1 MNIRRFAIV
10 ALLLTVLSA
19 AAVAVPSRPNPP
31 KLVNDLAA
39 IFSEK
44 QVNEL
49 EQKLETFS
57 DTTSNQIAVITV
69 ADLEGYAP
77 AEYATKIGI
86 EWGIGSKDFNN
97 GIVILVK
104 PKTPDARGE
113 VSIQIGYG
121 LEGAIPDAYCRRIIE
136 NDVIPHFRE
145 NDYYGGV
152 AQAVDVLMALASG
165 EITYVKGAEGED
177 EDSGYGALLIMAVVL
192 FFIWIWAKINMKKGR
207 NNSNNHRGGGS
218 SSGGGYY
225 HSSGSSSSS
234 RSSSSGSSFDFGGGS
249 FGGGGASGSW

>member
-121 LEGAIPDAYCRRIIE
+121 LEGAIPDAYCKRIIE

-145 NDYYGGV
+145 NDYYCGV

-177 EDSGYGALLIMAVVL
+177 EDSGYGALLIMAVIFL
-192 FFIWIWAKINMKKGR
+192 FIWLWARSNMKKGR
-207 NNSNNHRGGGS
+207 NNSNNHRGGGF
-218 SSGGGYY
+218 GGGYY
-225 HSSGSSSSS
+225 HSSGSRSSS

>member
-86 EWGIGSKDFNN
+86 GWGIGSKDFNN

-121 LEGAIPDAYCRRIIE
+121 LEGAIPDAYCKRIIE

-152 AQAVDVLMALASG
+152 TQAVDVLMALASG

-177 EDSGYGALLIMAVVL
+177 EDSGYGALLIMAVIFL
-192 FFIWIWAKINMKKGR
+192 FIWLWARSSMKKSGK
-207 NNSNNHRGGGS
+207 NNNHHRGGGS
-218 SSGGGYY
+218 GSGGGYY

>member
-1 MNIRRFAIV
+1 MNIRRFSIV

-121 LEGAIPDAYCRRIIE
+121 LEGAIPDAYCKRIIE

-152 AQAVDVLMALASG
+152 SQAVDVLMALASG
-165 EITYVKGAEGED
+165 EITYVNGAEGED
-177 EDSGYGALLIMAVVL
+177 EESGYGALLIMAVIFL
-192 FFIWIWAKINMKKGR
+192 FIWLWARSSMKKSGK
-207 NNSNNHRGGGS
+207 NNNHHRGGGS
-218 SSGGGYY
+218 GSGGGYY
-225 HSSGSSSSS
+225 HSSGSSRSSS
-234 RSSSSGSSFDFGGGS
+234 SSSSGSSFDFGGGS

>member
-104 PKTPDARGE
+104 PKTPDARF
-113 VSIQIGYG
+113 
-121 LEGAIPDAYCRRIIE
+121 P
-136 NDVIPHFRE
+136 
-145 NDYYGGV
+145 
-152 AQAVDVLMALASG
+152 
-165 EITYVKGAEGED
+165 
-177 EDSGYGALLIMAVVL
+177 
-192 FFIWIWAKINMKKGR
+192 
-207 NNSNNHRGGGS
+207 
-218 SSGGGYY
+218 
-225 HSSGSSSSS
+225 S
-234 RSSSSGSSFDFGGGS
+234 R
-249 FGGGGASGSW
+249 

>member
-39 IFSEK
+39 IFSEN

-121 LEGAIPDAYCRRIIE
+121 LEGAIPDAYCKRIIE

-177 EDSGYGALLIMAVVL
+177 EEGYGALLIMAVVL
-192 FFIWIWAKINMKKGR
+192 FFIWLWARISMKKSGK
-207 NNSNNHRGGGS
+207 NNNHHRGGGS
-218 SSGGGYY
+218 GSGGGYY
-225 HSSGSSSSS
+225 HSSGSGSSSS
-234 RSSSSGSSFDFGGGS
+234 SSSSGSSFDFGGGS

>member
-121 LEGAIPDAYCRRIIE
+121 LEGAIPDAYCKRIIE

-165 EITYVKGAEGED
+165 EITYVNGAED
-177 EDSGYGALLIMAVVL
+177 EDSGYGALLIMAVIFL
-192 FFIWIWAKINMKKGR
+192 FIWLWARSSMKKSGK
-207 NNSNNHRGGGS
+207 NNNHHRGGGS
-218 SSGGGYY
+218 GSGGGYY
-225 HSSGSSSSS
+225 HSSGSGRSSS
-234 RSSSSGSSFDFGGGS
+234 RSSSGSSFDFGGGS

>member
-121 LEGAIPDAYCRRIIE
+121 LEGAIPDAYCKRIIE

-165 EITYVKGAEGED
+165 EITFVKGADDE
-177 EDSGYGALLIMAVVL
+177 EDSGYGALLIIAVVL

-207 NNSNNHRGGGS
+207 NNSNNHRGGGF
-218 SSGGGYY
+218 GGGYY
-225 HSSGSSSSS
+225 HSSGSRSSS